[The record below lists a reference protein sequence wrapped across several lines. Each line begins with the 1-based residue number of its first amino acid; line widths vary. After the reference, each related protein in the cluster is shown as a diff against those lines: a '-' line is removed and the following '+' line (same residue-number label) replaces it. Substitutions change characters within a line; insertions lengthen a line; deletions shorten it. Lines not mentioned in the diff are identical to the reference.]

1 MVCGHLPV
9 KNKTWTTLKRRQT
22 GDSSM
27 DGMSVE
33 FGVICLGAAFAISVS
48 LIVAAW
54 FEQSKNKTDDG

>member
-1 MVCGHLPV
+1 
-9 KNKTWTTLKRRQT
+9 
-22 GDSSM
+22 M
-27 DGMSVE
+27 DCMSVE